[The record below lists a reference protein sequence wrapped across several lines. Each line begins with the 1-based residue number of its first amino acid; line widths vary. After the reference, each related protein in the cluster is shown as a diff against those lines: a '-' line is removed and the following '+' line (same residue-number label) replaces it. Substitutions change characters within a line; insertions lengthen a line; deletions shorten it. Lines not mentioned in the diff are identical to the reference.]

1 PVYAWRYRQ
10 QARVNAKI
18 IEAIAHGSPE
28 FRTILDLV
36 QRNPAQ
42 TWTPQP
48 IQDRPTP
55 TAVDFKGFEFLR
67 DAFIVDMR
75 DWRPKTN
82 DVAHFY
88 RRLRVRKLAGNDH
101 LVIKIIRPFE
111 RVDFHCGSEKLK
123 PTVSR
128 VLPRPGQRD
137 TTWELAFDL
146 SSVPKGRPEDIEI

>member
-1 PVYAWRYRQ
+1 RPELFGTELPTSPPWDPVAGNGEPAPVHAATPVVGPGASTSGTSTTPSQATEDAGQLRRSAGRRVWSTLLDFHDWPTYGYVPLLVLLLGVLPVYAWRYRQ

-48 IQDRPTP
+48 IQDRPAP

-67 DAFIVDMR
+67 
-75 DWRPKTN
+75 
-82 DVAHFY
+82 
-88 RRLRVRKLAGNDH
+88 
-101 LVIKIIRPFE
+101 
-111 RVDFHCGSEKLK
+111 
-123 PTVSR
+123 
-128 VLPRPGQRD
+128 
-137 TTWELAFDL
+137 
-146 SSVPKGRPEDIEI
+146 